1 MDSRTAVR
9 PVNRQRTG
17 TAALALSVVSPCYNE
32 EESIGELYR
41 RLVAACR
48 DVADPDTYE
57 IVLVNDG
64 SRDSTW
70 ERMQELARQDRHVVA
85 VNLSRNHGHQLALS
99 AGLSVCRGDR
109 ILIIDAD
116 LQDPPELLTKM
127 MAAMDAGADVVYGQR
142 QQRAGETWFKKASA
156 AAFYRVL
163 SHLADTVIPLDTGDF
178 RLMSRRT
185 LNVLLE
191 MPEQHRFIRGMVSWI
206 GFKQVALPYDRAER
220 LAGETKYPLHKMI
233 RFALDAITG
242 FSIKPLRIGTYIGIS
257 FAIIGIMLLV
267 YTIFSWITHGTVLGW
282 TSLMSAVLIMSSVQ
296 LLVLGVMGEY
306 LGRLYMQAKHRPLFM
321 IADIV
326 SQPKAE
332 PESSSNRES
341 AASSDN
347 S

>member
-127 MAAMDAGADVVYGQR
+127 MAAMMPAQ
-142 QQRAGETWFKKASA
+142 TSSMASA
-156 AAFYRVL
+156 SNAPAR
-163 SHLADTVIPLDTGDF
+163 PG
-178 RLMSRRT
+178 SRR
-185 LNVLLE
+185 LR
-191 MPEQHRFIRGMVSWI
+191 PRPS
-206 GFKQVALPYDRAER
+206 
-220 LAGETKYPLHKMI
+220 
-233 RFALDAITG
+233 TG
-242 FSIKPLRIGTYIGIS
+242 FSPIWPI
-257 FAIIGIMLLV
+257 
-267 YTIFSWITHGTVLGW
+267 
-282 TSLMSAVLIMSSVQ
+282 
-296 LLVLGVMGEY
+296 
-306 LGRLYMQAKHRPLFM
+306 P
-321 IADIV
+321 
-326 SQPKAE
+326 
-332 PESSSNRES
+332 
-341 AASSDN
+341 
-347 S
+347 